1 MWYFNMDIFSFTIFC
16 IKIHLWKLKTSKEFF
31 FLSDKNWQEI
41 GDMPWLLSN
50 QIFLR
55 NFVILWFKLSLLQ
68 INSPVGLVFIQES
81 SCVMSEKCKYLFY
94 FFNFLGPR
102 LDFDPDIVAAL
113 DDDFD
118 FDNPENILEDD
129 FVLQANKPQ
138 KR

>member
-1 MWYFNMDIFSFTIFC
+1 MVC
-16 IKIHLWKLKTSKEFF
+16 
-31 FLSDKNWQEI
+31 
-41 GDMPWLLSN
+41 
-50 QIFLR
+50 
-55 NFVILWFKLSLLQ
+55 
-68 INSPVGLVFIQES
+68 
-81 SCVMSEKCKYLFY
+81 